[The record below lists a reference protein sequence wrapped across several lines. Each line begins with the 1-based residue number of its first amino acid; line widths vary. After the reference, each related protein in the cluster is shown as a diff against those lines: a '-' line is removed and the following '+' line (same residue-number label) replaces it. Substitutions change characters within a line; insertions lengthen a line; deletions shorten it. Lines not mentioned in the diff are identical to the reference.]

1 MACKFHKDYLYH
13 TDYQLV
19 SNNQNTSGKRVN
31 VKSVSG
37 VRIPLTP
44 QSKALKISKLAK
56 IFDAFFLSLK
66 HTFLPLVCTILH
78 NFAYLCTKMF
88 ANGLQMQNKA
98 MTTTKLYLDNRRLKD
113 DGTAPIKITITH
125 NRKTTHLP
133 TGICVRPEHWDNRS
147 LQVVGITTKHQ
158 LNRQIASI
166 KHEVDSIIM
175 DIKRINTMTVKAI
188 RKHIEDTMSG
198 TMEVGNLIAPRF
210 ESYGVT
216 LSNRTRQ
223 IYMTTLN
230 KLKEFDKEFAYR
242 TFDEIGKDYLQR
254 FDAFLA
260 TSAPSA
266 NTRSIYMRCLRS
278 IFNDAIDNDIT
289 TNYPFRRFKIKTEAT
304 RKRSY
309 SVDVLRKILTAE
321 CKEEWQIKYL
331 DFFKLTFYLI
341 GINAVDLIHLNI
353 YKNGRIEYT
362 RAKTHK
368 PYSIK
373 VEPEAEELINKYKG
387 KKYLL
392 NYMDSNSNYRCFYFN
407 MTKGLKAIK
416 QDLVADGVEI
426 EELTTYWARHTWA
439 TIASELDIPKDTI
452 AAALGH
458 GGNSVTDI
466 YINFDIKKVDEANRK
481 VLDYVLYNKK

>member
-1 MACKFHKDYLYH
+1 M
-13 TDYQLV
+13 
-19 SNNQNTSGKRVN
+19 
-31 VKSVSG
+31 
-37 VRIPLTP
+37 
-44 QSKALKISKLAK
+44 
-56 IFDAFFLSLK
+56 
-66 HTFLPLVCTILH
+66 H
-78 NFAYLCTKMF
+78 NFAQFCLSLHKFVCKSF
-88 ANGLQMQNKA
+88 ANGLFSANTTNTTMI
-98 MTTTKLYLDNRRLKD
+98 TTKLYLDTRRLKD
-113 DGTAPIKITITH
+113 DGTAPLKLSVTN
-125 NRKTTHLP
+125 NRKVTYINLGINVKP
-133 TGICVRPEHWDNRS
+133 TNWDS
-147 LQVVGITTKHQ
+147 KTLQVTGAKKIM
-158 LNRQIASI
+158 LNPQIATLKYEIETIIRNIPNAHRLTPQEI
-166 KHEVDSIIM
+166 KEKVEQTLSG
-175 DIKRINTMTVKAI
+175 
-188 RKHIEDTMSG
+188 IE
-198 TMEVGNLIAPRF
+198 ENNVLIAPRF

-216 LSNRTRQ
+216 LNNRTRQ
-223 IYMTTLN
+223 IYMTTLK
-230 KLKEFDKEFAYR
+230 KLKEFDKKFAYR
-242 TFDEIGKDYLQR
+242 TFDEIGKDYLQQ

-266 NTRSIYMRCLRS
+266 NTRGIYMRCLRA

-289 TNYPFRRFKIKTEAT
+289 SNYPFRKFKIKTEAT

-321 CKEEWQIKYL
+321 CKEEWQVKYL

-341 GINAVDLIHLNI
+341 GINAVDLIHLNT

-392 NYMDSNSNYRCFYFN
+392 NYMDTNNNYRCFYFN
-407 MTKGLKAIK
+407 MTKGLKVIMA
-416 QDLVADGVEI
+416 DLVADGVEI

-452 AAALGH
+452 SAALGH